1 MAANFRTF
9 IIANP
14 TSGAGA
20 VKREWDVIERMLR
33 ATLPEYD
40 VAFTKGPGH
49 ATLLA
54 REALR
59 AGWEMVVAVGGDGTL
74 NEVINGFYEKPEV
87 EARYT
92 LEPSGWI
99 TNHGT
104 PLAPINPDAVFGL
117 VPMGTG
123 GDFRRTIGLMGGW
136 REAIEALR
144 GDHTR
149 PIDIG
154 QVAYMGHEDAL
165 ETRLFLNIASA
176 GLSGDVDAAVNNTS
190 KRLGGRTSFLV
201 GTLKAWTGWRNV
213 NVELKLND
221 VEEIRERLV
230 TLVVAN
236 GAYFGGGMW
245 IAPGASIFDG
255 TFQLVVI
262 GDMNKRAAIRSF
274 SKVYSGTHLDGDK
287 VWRRN
292 ITQLVARP
300 AMPNERVLLD
310 LDGEQPGRLPA
321 HWSVH
326 PGAVR
331 LKI

>member
-1 MAANFRTF
+1 MAANLRTF

-74 NEVINGFYEKPEV
+74 NEVVNGFFEKQHV

-99 TNHGT
+99 SAHGSA
-104 PLAPINPDAVFGL
+104 PQPINPDAVFGL

-136 REAIEALR
+136 REAVEALR

-154 QVAYMGHEDAL
+154 QVAYVGQDDDL
-165 ETRLFLNIASA
+165 EARLFLNIASA
-176 GLSGDVDAAVNNTS
+176 GLSGDVDDAVNKTS
-190 KRLGGRTSFLV
+190 KRFGGRASFLL
-201 GTLKAWTGWRNV
+201 GTLRAWTGWRNV
-213 NVELKLND
+213 NIELKLND
-221 VEEIRERLV
+221 VEEIRERLI
-230 TLVVAN
+230 TFVVAN

-245 IAPGASIFDG
+245 VAPGASIFDG
-255 TFQLVVI
+255 AFQLVVI
-262 GDMNKRAAIRSF
+262 GDMSKRDALRSF
-274 SKVYSGTHLDGDK
+274 SKIYSGTHLDDEK
-287 VWRRN
+287 VWRRKV
-292 ITQLVARP
+292 TQLAARP
-300 AMPNERVLLD
+300 SMPNERVLLD

-321 HWSVH
+321 HWSIH
-326 PGAVR
+326 PGVVR